1 MPDTGIDGDWA
12 TRTADSIER
21 VVSTVRDRTTR
32 PLLLAGRA
40 IVFGLLAAIVGV
52 AAIVLFSILV
62 VRAHTAL
69 TGRAWLAELIL
80 GAVFCIAGV
89 VLLVMRRR
97 AVAAAV

>member
-1 MPDTGIDGDWA
+1 MSDPVTNGDWA

-21 VVSTVRDRTTR
+21 VVTSVRDRTTR

-40 IVFGLLAAIVGV
+40 VVFGLLAAILGI

-62 VRAHTAL
+62 VRALTAL

-80 GAVFCIAGV
+80 GAMFCAAGI
-89 VLLVMRRR
+89 VLLVLRRGT
-97 AVAAAV
+97 VEKAA